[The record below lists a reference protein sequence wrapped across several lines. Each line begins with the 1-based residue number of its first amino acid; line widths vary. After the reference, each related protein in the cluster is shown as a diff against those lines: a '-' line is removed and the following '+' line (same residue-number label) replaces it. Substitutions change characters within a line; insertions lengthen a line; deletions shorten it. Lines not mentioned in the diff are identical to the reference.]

1 MINDKIELNFEIIL
15 RKNKRKVK
23 FECTTNKYNTV
34 STDICI
40 DDKPMDISPD
50 DLLREQLDDFGFN
63 NEEIETFV
71 LLKNHKTTDVKHLI
85 IELDRYIYDGL
96 KNQARKYAL
105 EYLTQN
111 KPIKEQN
118 AIISLLNTNLP
129 NQIPFDVYNKNEHNV
144 KQLYTIMH
152 IRDNDKF
159 MLQFIIRLIT
169 KYKKYVIKIKS
180 FSLNIKNTANTS
192 LYIVTKPTSKAK
204 ELKLRLHELIPI
216 ITKNTEITSNNIP
229 LHMLDVDTAN
239 EEYRTIKFNH
249 LFKNIDASEYLSN
262 PASHSANYYIHK
274 DNIII
279 PEYKHI
285 MTDETKQK
293 INHMLAKAT
302 TEKIST
308 GQNPLSNEDMQY
320 VSQKEYMFTNKKTE
334 DGYQSIFVSYTQN
347 NAYDKELYS
356 DDNITSN
363 NTVIKI
369 LTAVSNIL

>member
-63 NEEIETFV
+63 NEEIKTFV

-85 IELDRYIYDGL
+85 IELDRYLYDGL

-216 ITKNTEITSNNIP
+216 ITKNTEITSNN
-229 LHMLDVDTAN
+229 
-239 EEYRTIKFNH
+239 
-249 LFKNIDASEYLSN
+249 S
-262 PASHSANYYIHK
+262 
-274 DNIII
+274 
-279 PEYKHI
+279 
-285 MTDETKQK
+285 
-293 INHMLAKAT
+293 
-302 TEKIST
+302 
-308 GQNPLSNEDMQY
+308 
-320 VSQKEYMFTNKKTE
+320 
-334 DGYQSIFVSYTQN
+334 
-347 NAYDKELYS
+347 
-356 DDNITSN
+356 
-363 NTVIKI
+363 
-369 LTAVSNIL
+369 